1 MPVSDPEPS
10 RRVILTVLK
19 RFIRFLS
26 RKPDPEANLRETIE
40 ELIEE
45 SQETHN
51 AIASD
56 ERALLGNVLNLRD
69 LTAQDVMIP
78 RIDIIAVPLTVG
90 EDELLKTMVS
100 SRLKQ
105 ILVYKDTLDEIVG
118 MIQIQDVLSWV
129 FSKKPFNLK
138 SLIKDVLFISPALGT
153 LDLLLQMRESGTKV
167 ALVVDE
173 FGGVDGLVTVSDLIE
188 EIIGDIQDAQDT
200 HKQPYLNKRP
210 DGVIIADGR
219 ITLEELQESFSINLI
234 MGHLEDEIDTLGGL
248 VTALAG
254 HVPHRG
260 EIIKHP
266 SGPELEVVDADL
278 RRVKRIHI
286 HNLTAC

>member
-1 MPVSDPEPS
+1 MAVPDPEPS
-10 RRVILTVLK
+10 RRVKFNILK

-26 RKPDPEANLRETIE
+26 RKTEGGTNFRETIE

-45 SQETHN
+45 SQETNN
-51 AIASD
+51 AFASD

-78 RIDIIAVPLTVG
+78 RIDIIAVPLSVG

-118 MIQIQDVLSWV
+118 MIQVQDALSWI
-129 FSKKPFNLK
+129 FSKKPFNIK
-138 SLIKDVLFISPALGT
+138 SLIREVLFISPALGT
-153 LDLLLQMRESGTKV
+153 LELLLQMRESGTKV

-173 FGGVDGLVTVSDLIE
+173 FGGIDGLVTVSDLTE
-188 EIIGDIQDAQDT
+188 EIIGHIQDVQDPP
-200 HKQPYLNKRP
+200 KQPYLNRRA

-219 ITLEELQESFSINLI
+219 ITLEELQNSFSINLI
-234 MGHLEDEIDTLGGL
+234 VEDLEDEIETLGGL
-248 VTALAG
+248 VTTLAG

-266 SGPELEVVDADL
+266 SGCELEVVDADL

-286 HNLTAC
+286 HKLTP